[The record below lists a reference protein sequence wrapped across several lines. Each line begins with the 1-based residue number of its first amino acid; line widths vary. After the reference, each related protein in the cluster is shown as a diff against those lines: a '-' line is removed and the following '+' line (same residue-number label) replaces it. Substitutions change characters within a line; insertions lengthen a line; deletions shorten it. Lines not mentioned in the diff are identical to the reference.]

1 MKGTLK
7 NIFPKSRKTVLSVF
21 WKLNEKWMTRMN
33 VLRGWCKTYRSHFD
47 CVVLVGKNWLISMF
61 GHRSYFIPG
70 PWWPAAA
77 AVYSARPRVA
87 ARGPDGSNGGAGQRW
102 RHPGPWNRAAN
113 KASRS
118 FHSAPTS
125 TAFSQL
131 CLTMLNRHVNS
142 VSKCEIGMLV
152 SKDHSQQAVWLASL
166 KQLVVAFNQEKVLI
180 VVGAFSGRCETS
192 RRFVDSSRR
201 HPGPWTRVI
210 RSSLVLVTTDRC
222 TPLQLH
228 WGE

>member
-1 MKGTLK
+1 MQNLPISFWLCRVGGEKLTDFHVWAPLLFYTRPLVTSHGT
-7 NIFPKSRKTVLSVF
+7 
-21 WKLNEKWMTRMN
+21 
-33 VLRGWCKTYRSHFD
+33 
-47 CVVLVGKNWLISMF
+47 
-61 GHRSYFIPG
+61 
-70 PWWPAAA
+70 A

-113 KASRS
+113 EASRS

-180 VVGAFSGRCETS
+180 GAFSGRCETS

-210 RSSLVLVTTDRC
+210 RSSAALVTTDRC